1 MRALSE
7 TPVSVDSVELRSVSW
22 VVSGG
27 FPLHG
32 FSGGRDGLS
41 LVGAKGGC
49 AERLLLVAFRCTL
62 ALHVMYLVSS
72 SELAFLKA

>member
-49 AERLLLVAFRCTL
+49 AERLLLA
-62 ALHVMYLVSS
+62 AHLHFGIACMYLVSS
-72 SELAFLKA
+72 SELAFPKA